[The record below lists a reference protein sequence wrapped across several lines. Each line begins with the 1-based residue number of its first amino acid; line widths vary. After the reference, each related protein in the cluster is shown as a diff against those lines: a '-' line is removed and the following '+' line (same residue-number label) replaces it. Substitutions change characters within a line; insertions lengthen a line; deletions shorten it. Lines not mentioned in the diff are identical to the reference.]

1 METVIWTA
9 QVVLA
14 AVFASAG
21 GMKLTQSPEKLVS
34 LGQGWVED
42 FDDRQVKSIGVLE
55 LLTAIGV
62 ILPAALGIAP
72 TLTEVAA
79 VGAVLLMV
87 GAASTH
93 VRRREFDRLPLN
105 LALASLAVFVAAMRF
120 GPHSL

>member
-1 METVIWTA
+1 METVIWIA

-14 AVFASAG
+14 TVFASAG
-21 GMKLTQSPEKLVS
+21 GLKLTQPREKLVS

-42 FDDRQVKSIGVLE
+42 FDDRQVKSVGVLE
-55 LLTAIGV
+55 IFTAIGL
-62 ILPAALGIAP
+62 ILPAALDIAP
-72 TLTEVAA
+72 TLTAVAA

-87 GAASTH
+87 GAAATH

-105 LALASLAVFVAAMRF
+105 VALAALAVFVAAMRF